1 MKESAVELL
10 TKENESLK
18 SELLRAKEQLK
29 EQKEET
35 NSLWSSQDEIEQYT
49 RKNSLEISGV
59 PERCYMS
66 TEEVVLKVAN

>member
-1 MKESAVELL
+1 MNLS
-10 TKENESLK
+10 
-18 SELLRAKEQLK
+18 RANSYVPKKKLK